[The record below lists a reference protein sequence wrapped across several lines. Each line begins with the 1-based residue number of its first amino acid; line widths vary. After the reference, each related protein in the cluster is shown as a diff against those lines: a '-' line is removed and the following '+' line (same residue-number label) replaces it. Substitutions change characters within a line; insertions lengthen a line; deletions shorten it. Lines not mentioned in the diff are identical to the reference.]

1 MSTRKRIKT
10 QYPGV
15 YYVESTAINSNKLDK
30 IYYIIYRRNGKLI
43 EEKAGRQS
51 QDIMTPY
58 KAATIRDNKIKDAKT
73 SKDEHREVITKKS
86 TQDGRWTINRVW
98 ETYEA
103 QREKTRSIN
112 ADRSR
117 YQLYLKKPLGN
128 KEFKNLV
135 PIDIDRLRIKYLK
148 KKSPQTVKHILG
160 IIKRLHYFSI
170 KENFAPGLSFTIKMP
185 EVDNKKTE
193 NLSSEQI
200 TALLNAINESKHI
213 IPGAMMKAALFTGMR
228 RGEILRLM
236 WDDIDFERSCIF
248 IHDSKSR
255 ISQKIPLNEATR
267 QIFTALPR
275 TSKYVFPGR
284 GGRQRSTVTREV
296 NAIKHAAGLP
306 KDFRPL
312 HGLRHTYASV
322 LASSGQVDM
331 YTLQKLLTHK
341 SPQMT
346 QRYAHLRDE
355 AFQKAA
361 DLAGTIIS
369 QAMEIKG
376 NKEPSIKESLDID
389 QYDIYKKIVK
399 KNIKRKNL
407 KKEKNA
413 ITGMKQ
419 LKIPGLG

>member
-1 MSTRKRIKT
+1 MPTRKRIKT

-15 YYVESTAINSNKLDK
+15 YYVESTAINSSKLDK
-30 IYYIIYRRNGKLI
+30 IYYIIYRRDGKLI

-58 KAATIRDNKIKDAKT
+58 KAATIRDNKIEDAKT

-86 TQDGRWTINRVW
+86 TQEGRWTINRVW
-98 ETYEA
+98 ERYES
-103 QREKTRSIN
+103 QREKTRSFN
-112 ADRSR
+112 SDRSR
-117 YQLYLKKPLGN
+117 YQRYLKKPLGN
-128 KEFKNLV
+128 KELKNLA

-170 KENFAPGLSFTIKMP
+170 KENLAPGLSFTIKMP
-185 EVDNKKTE
+185 EVNNKKTE
-193 NLSSEQI
+193 DLSSEQI

-213 IPGAMMKAALFTGMR
+213 IAGAMMKTALFTGMR

-248 IHDSKSR
+248 IRESKSR
-255 ISQKIPLNEATR
+255 VSVKIPLNEATR

-312 HGLRHTYASV
+312 HGLRHAYATV

-355 AFQKAA
+355 AFQKSA

-369 QAMEIKG
+369 QTMEIKE
-376 NKEPSIKESLDID
+376 NKKPSIKESHDID
-389 QYDIYKKIVK
+389 QYDISKKIVK
-399 KNIKRKNL
+399 KNIKKKSV

-413 ITGMKQ
+413 ITVMKQ
-419 LKIPGLG
+419 LKIPGLW

>member
-248 IHDSKSR
+248 IRDSKSR

-389 QYDIYKKIVK
+389 QYDISKKIVK